1 MVNTRVLLK
10 RIVLS
15 IFFVLFTCSFA
26 GEVLFLINRDYEPF
40 SYEKNGQLQ
49 GYVVELLSTLSE
61 RVGEQVHMRGMTFE
75 QAYSLLL
82 SEEEYAIPTLVFT
95 PERKAL
101 FQWVGPIAIAL
112 TQLYTSP
119 FLNQKVGSLEEA
131 KKAGSVGVVK
141 DYYSTRLLESEG
153 FKNLVYY
160 ENEKKLL
167 EELIDGTI
175 NLAPFDDTVLSYLLE
190 GRSAS
195 FAGLGVS
202 VPLNLDMMYIGFS
215 KKVPPETVNK
225 WQTRLDELK
234 ETAVFE
240 NIYRKWLPGNPV
252 PGFLTL
258 LTEEYPPVTY
268 TGEDGNTTGF
278 VTHIVKELLKRNELR
293 GEPILVPWSIG
304 YELALHLPGILLFS
318 MDQTPQRKELFEW
331 IGPVGRN
338 TAYLYARSDSNL
350 SIETIESAKSIS
362 SIATTKNWW
371 TEQWLRDRG
380 FINLTSALHPSQ
392 NVRQLM
398 NGEAEL
404 AIFTDLTVRELFE
417 ESGYTIDGIKPLL
430 EVQSNDFY
438 IAASKGT
445 NPSTIYKLQKTLDEM
460 KKDGSFEMILRK
472 DVPNVMIT
480 PLLFKTST
488 PEVIDIKIGSHL
500 ISKGS
505 VARIHLPVLSE
516 SGGMWSVELSN
527 PEVLVYL
534 GEENN
539 SWLFRPIQAGSCAV
553 VFSLYQSAEAI
564 SPSKV
569 YTIEFVVE

>member
-1 MVNTRVLLK
+1 MMNTRGLKKRMMVLISL
-10 RIVLS
+10 I
-15 IFFVLFTCSFA
+15 IFTCSFA
-26 GEVLFLINRDYEPF
+26 GEVLFLINQDYEPF
-40 SYEKNGQLQ
+40 SYERNGQLR

-61 RVGEQVHMRGMTFE
+61 RAGEQAHMRGMTFD
-75 QAYSLLL
+75 QAYTLLL
-82 SEEEYAIPTLVFT
+82 SDEEYAIPTLVFT

-101 FQWVGPIAIAL
+101 FQWVGPIAIAM

-119 FLNQKVGSLEEA
+119 FLSQKVGSLEEA
-131 KKAGSVGVVK
+131 KIVGSVGVVK

-153 FKNLVYY
+153 FKNLVYF
-160 ENEKKLL
+160 ENEKQLL
-167 EELIDGTI
+167 EDLIDGTI
-175 NLAPFDDTVLSYLLE
+175 NLAPFDDTVLSYLLG
-190 GRSAS
+190 GRSVS
-195 FAGLGVS
+195 SAGLGVS

-215 KKVPPETVNK
+215 KSVPPETVK
-225 WQTRLDELK
+225 EWQTQLDEIK
-234 ETAVFE
+234 ETGVFE
-240 NIYRKWLPGNPV
+240 IIYRKWLPENPV
-252 PGFLTL
+252 PGILTL

-268 TGEDGNTTGF
+268 AGENGKPTGF
-278 VTHIVKELLKRNELR
+278 VTHIVKELLERNGLR

-318 MDQTPQRKELFEW
+318 MDQTSQRKELFEW

-338 TAYLYARSDSNL
+338 TAYLYARVDSDLTLESL
-350 SIETIESAKSIS
+350 ESAKLVS

-371 TEQWLRDRG
+371 TEQWLRERG
-380 FINLTSALHPSQ
+380 IINLTSALHPSE
-392 NVRQLM
+392 NVRQLIS
-398 NGEAEL
+398 GEADL
-404 AIFTDLTVRELFE
+404 AIFTDLTVRELVE
-417 ESGYTIDGIKPLL
+417 ESGYTIDRIKPLL

-438 IAASKGT
+438 VAASKGT
-445 NPSTIYKLQKTLDEM
+445 NPSTVYKLQKTLDEM

-505 VARIHLPVLSE
+505 VARIHLPVFSE

-539 SWLFRPIQAGSCAV
+539 SWLIKPIQAGSCAV
-553 VFSLYQSAEAI
+553 VFSLYRSAEAI
-564 SPSKV
+564 LPSKV
-569 YTIEFVVE
+569 YTVEIVIE